1 MDVEMSNKAYEYLYA
16 TIQTADWI
24 SDEYKR
30 VAEMY
35 KNHAALKELYMC
47 ICDGVNIDV
56 LEVLAID
63 DDIEE
68 VLKKC
73 RKKHLESD
81 FLKRYSD
88 VVDRI
93 NVITTKTEYEVKNM
107 SNTVKYI
114 ADVLPAKAKPVE
126 LPEPIVVKEE
136 LSETKVQ
143 VEPKAEEQSIKESA
157 PLTVEKSPA
166 PEEKSKQNW
175 REVLRDPI
183 GLLMNKY
190 RRNPRRTVVEML
202 AHGYSDEQINFIY
215 SCIEDGMTDKEIN
228 KFADPKIKV
237 ETMERLK
244 KVVLKEREKNG

>member
-1 MDVEMSNKAYEYLYA
+1 MEVEVSNKAYEYLYA

-24 SDEYKR
+24 SDDYKK

-47 ICDGVNIDV
+47 IYDGVNIDV

-81 FLKRYSD
+81 FLRRYSD

-114 ADVLPAKAKPVE
+114 ADTLPAKGKKQE

-136 LSETKVQ
+136 QAEA
-143 VEPKAEEQSIKESA
+143 EPPVKPKTEEQEPVPEA
-157 PLTVEKSPA
+157 TPLTVENTPA
-166 PEEKSKQNW
+166 TEERKNQGW
-175 REVLRDPI
+175 RELLRDPI
-183 GLLMNKY
+183 RVLISKY
-190 RRNPRRTVVEML
+190 R
-202 AHGYSDEQINFIY
+202 
-215 SCIEDGMTDKEIN
+215 
-228 KFADPKIKV
+228 
-237 ETMERLK
+237 
-244 KVVLKEREKNG
+244 